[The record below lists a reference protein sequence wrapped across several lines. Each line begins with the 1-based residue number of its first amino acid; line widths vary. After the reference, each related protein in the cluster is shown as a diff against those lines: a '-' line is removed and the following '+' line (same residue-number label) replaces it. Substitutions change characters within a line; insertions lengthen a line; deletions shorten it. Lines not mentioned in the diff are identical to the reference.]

1 MQGLTFGSHLS
12 NHSVYRAVM
21 GISMKNIKGNLADY
35 LWRRRFHERVD
46 RDDTGLKEP
55 LLEYKEAKMHLI
67 LS

>member
-1 MQGLTFGSHLS
+1 
-12 NHSVYRAVM
+12 M